1 MVDQIAR
8 DRIKED
14 LNATLFV
21 EAGAGTGKTTALV
34 GRIVALVSSGVPVE
48 HVAAITFTDRAASE
62 LRDQVR
68 RRFEQM
74 VSQDSGTAGLAAA
87 ALVELDGAALCTLHA
102 FAQRI
107 LIDHPI
113 EAGLPPAVEL
123 MDDVSGLLEFDERW
137 SLTLHDLLNDPD
149 QTFTVLAGMELGIT
163 LDHLRKLALRF
174 DENWDLVEQRL
185 PSAPK
190 PTPLEVDQIIE
201 ALQHLTAL
209 ADHCATSGDKMA
221 EKLSA
226 IAEFTEELARNTAD
240 PLSVVRL
247 LSKSPTVTGKGAG
260 NKGNWT
266 GDVSV
271 GEVREQLV
279 ATHET
284 ITDEL
289 QRLTNEI
296 IARLIQ
302 TIGRSAVAAAGQRQR
317 QGQLS
322 FHDLL
327 VLARRVLLHP
337 DHGLTVRK
345 SLSQRYQRLLLD
357 EFQDTDPL
365 QIELAALIADP
376 DTITTDWR
384 QLKPRPGALFF
395 VGDPKQSIYGF
406 RRADISLYLSA
417 QESFDSEGINLE
429 RNFRTTGPVI
439 DWVNNIFSQLITP
452 QAHAQPNY
460 VPLVAQREGS
470 LVGPS
475 VTFLGFDGHEKIN
488 ADQRRTED
496 ATEVAA
502 TITTALAEGWT
513 ILDQETDQWRPCR
526 PGDIAILVRT
536 RKPVADLAK
545 ALEAAGV
552 PCRVE
557 AGSDPWKNDEV
568 RDLLTTLRAI
578 DDPTD
583 ELALVTALRS
593 PLFGCSDDDLYAF
606 VSHGG
611 SWNHQDPGT
620 VNLPDDHPVRDGLAW
635 MKELHNVRPWS
646 NAIELLDRVIRE
658 RKAMELAMAYPR
670 PRDAW
675 RRIRTFSDTTRTY
688 CELRSGDL
696 RSFLHWCSL
705 HAHDEVK
712 VDEVVPPE
720 ADDDAVRI
728 MTIHASKGL
737 EFPICVL
744 ADLGSTRNTRSLHV
758 SFPTGTSGIAVG
770 FKKDL
775 VNDERQHSQ
784 DQSDHHEHLERLRL
798 LYVAATRARDHLV
811 VSLHR
816 KLSKKPAENQVSVC
830 SAEIICEASDPSTV
844 TLATPIAQPFVA
856 PPAPLTSTLPDHTRW
871 QDDLTK
877 VQEHS
882 NLRPT
887 VAATSLTPESTEEDA
902 HTAYGEAGR
911 HGPAAGRAVHKA
923 LEIIDFSSDGQAEAR
938 QAAAAEDT
946 DQKLVASMVS
956 AALRSPSVTAAAQ
969 SDHWRELYV
978 AASVDPGLLLEGY
991 IDLAYRDG
999 DGLVIVDY
1007 KTDGYQ
1013 TSEDLDA
1020 KVAHYRLQ
1028 GAAYA
1033 LMAQE
1038 ATGLTVKRMVFCF
1051 LGNGPAQERSIDNLP
1066 TAIKEARAQAIA
1078 TR

>member
-1 MVDQIAR
+1 
-8 DRIKED
+8 
-14 LNATLFV
+14 
-21 EAGAGTGKTTALV
+21 
-34 GRIVALVSSGVPVE
+34 
-48 HVAAITFTDRAASE
+48 
-62 LRDQVR
+62 
-68 RRFEQM
+68 
-74 VSQDSGTAGLAAA
+74 
-87 ALVELDGAALCTLHA
+87 
-102 FAQRI
+102 
-107 LIDHPI
+107 
-113 EAGLPPAVEL
+113 
-123 MDDVSGLLEFDERW
+123 
-137 SLTLHDLLNDPD
+137 
-149 QTFTVLAGMELGIT
+149 
-163 LDHLRKLALRF
+163 
-174 DENWDLVEQRL
+174 
-185 PSAPK
+185 
-190 PTPLEVDQIIE
+190 
-201 ALQHLTAL
+201 
-209 ADHCATSGDKMA
+209 
-221 EKLSA
+221 
-226 IAEFTEELARNTAD
+226 
-240 PLSVVRL
+240 
-247 LSKSPTVTGKGAG
+247 
-260 NKGNWT
+260 
-266 GDVSV
+266 
-271 GEVREQLV
+271 
-279 ATHET
+279 
-284 ITDEL
+284 
-289 QRLTNEI
+289 
-296 IARLIQ
+296 
-302 TIGRSAVAAAGQRQR
+302 
-317 QGQLS
+317 
-322 FHDLL
+322 
-327 VLARRVLLHP
+327 
-337 DHGLTVRK
+337 
-345 SLSQRYQRLLLD
+345 LLD

-376 DTITTDWR
+376 DTVTTDWR

-406 RRADISLYLSA
+406 RRADISLYLAA
-417 QESFDSEGINLE
+417 QEAFGSEAINLE

-439 DWVNNIFSQLITP
+439 GWVNSIFSRLITP

-475 VTFLGFDGHEKIN
+475 VTLLGHEGHEKIK
-488 ADQRRTED
+488 ADQRRIKD

-513 ILDQETDQWRPCR
+513 VLDRETNQWRSCR

-536 RKPVADLAK
+536 RKPVAELAK
-545 ALEAAGV
+545 ALEEADI

-583 ELALVTALRS
+583 ELALITALRS

-611 SWNHQDPGT
+611 NWNHQDPGT
-620 VNLPDDHPVRDGLAW
+620 VNLPDDHPVRAGLAW
-635 MKELHNVRPWS
+635 MEKIHEIRPWS
-646 NAIELLDRVIRE
+646 NALELLERVVSE
-658 RKAMELAMAYPR
+658 RKAMELAMAHQR

-675 RRIRTFSDTTRTY
+675 RRIRTFTDTTRTY

-696 RSFLHWCSL
+696 RSFLHWCGL

-720 ADDDAVRI
+720 PDDDAVRI
-728 MTIHASKGL
+728 LTIHASKGL

-744 ADLGSTRNTRSLHV
+744 ADLGSKRTTRALHV
-758 SFPTGTSGIAVG
+758 SFPNETSGIAVG
-770 FKKDL
+770 IKAGL
-775 VNDERQHSQ
+775 NNNLRELTQ
-784 DQSDHHEHLERLRL
+784 DQTDHREHLERLRL

-811 VSLHR
+811 ISLHR
-816 KLSKKPAENQVSVC
+816 QLSKKPPEKLADAS
-830 SAEIICEASDPSTV
+830 SAEVICEVVDPEEV
-844 TLATPIAQPFVA
+844 TLLTPVAQPFATPA
-856 PPAPLTSTLPDHTRW
+856 PPQTSDLPDLAVWR
-871 QDDLTK
+871 DDLAA
-877 VQEHS
+877 VQERS
-882 NLRPT
+882 NRRPT
-887 VAATSLTPESTEEDA
+887 VAATSLTPESKEEDA

-938 QAAAAEDT
+938 QAAAAEDA

-1033 LMAQE
+1033 LMAE
-1038 ATGLTVKRMVFCF
+1038 AATGLPIKRMVFCF
-1051 LGNGPAQERSIDNLP
+1051 LGNGPAQERSLDDLP
-1066 TAIKEARAQAIA
+1066 AAMKEAQTQAIA